1 MEVANDGPVYSE
13 DLAYI
18 HDSGFDGFAASAA
31 PGLIHILHR
40 HHIRPA
46 ARSPYAPYI
55 VELGCGGG
63 TLARHLV
70 DAGFDVLGID
80 VSPAMIRLARAR
92 VPDAR
97 FRVASLADAVLPTCQ
112 AVMAIGE
119 VVTYVPGGLP
129 ALRRWFRR
137 VHRALDPGGL
147 LIFDFL
153 ESAERRTFAPRT
165 RFGDDWALSARA
177 DVDRTGRLLTRRMTM
192 VRMVGRACRHSR
204 ETHRVRIH
212 HRLAIEGALARAGFS
227 VAMRRSFGRCR
238 LLPGDVAVVAQKL

>member
-1 MEVANDGPVYSE
+1 VYSE

-18 HDSGFDGFAASAA
+18 HDTGFDDFARAAA
-31 PGLIHILHR
+31 PGLIHILRR
-40 HHIRPA
+40 HDIRPA
-46 ARSPYAPYI
+46 AGSPPAGRI
-55 VELGCGGG
+55 VEVGCGGG

-70 DAGFDVLGID
+70 DAGFEVLGID
-80 VSPAMIRLARAR
+80 VSPAMIRMARAR

-97 FRVASLADAVLPTCQ
+97 FRVASLANARIPRCQ
-112 AVMAIGE
+112 AVIAIGE

-129 ALRRWFRR
+129 ALGRWFTR
-137 VHRALDPGGL
+137 VQRALDPGGL

-165 RFGDDWALSARA
+165 RFGDDWALVARA

-192 VRMVGRACRHSR
+192 FRRIGDAYRQSR

-212 HRLAIEGALARAGFS
+212 DRAAIGGTLARAGFS
-227 VAMRRSFGRCR
+227 VALGRSFGRCR
-238 LLPGDVAVVAQKL
+238 LLDGGVAVVAQKL